1 MNFQRYLCS
10 DLVVLRNNS
19 KTAVADLVVNLEEIW
34 QTGAII
40 EVEEPVE
47 PGVIVELRCG
57 PVFFA
62 GRVTQVE
69 QHESGWRA
77 EVAFSPLTPWT
88 LDKFQP
94 RHLLN
99 LSDLGKREI

>member
-19 KTAVADLVVNLEEIW
+19 RRAAADLVVNLEEIW

-40 EVEEPVE
+40 ELEEPVE
-47 PGVIVELRCG
+47 AGVTVELRCG
-57 PVFFA
+57 RTFFA
-62 GRVTQVE
+62 GRIVQVE
-69 QHESGWRA
+69 THQVGWRA

-88 LDKFQP
+88 LEKFHP
-94 RHLLN
+94 LHLL
-99 LSDLGKREI
+99 DVTDIGKREI